1 MAKIDKITVDNTE
14 YDIVSGDNLPVG
26 TEVDI
31 DDNATIP
38 TGWEEIDDPSAYSET
53 EQVIGK
59 WINRKTYI

>member
-1 MAKIDKITVDNTE
+1 MPKIDKITVDNTT

-38 TGWEEIDDPSAYSET
+38 TGWQEVDDPSVYSTT
-53 EQVIGK
+53 EKRIGT
-59 WINRKTYI
+59 WINR